1 MVHNCLQLWPK
12 DNTNYWYLEDRKMPM
27 RIDDKKVAV
36 EELKDIAN
44 KATSAVAADY
54 HGASV
59 TELTKLRKDARDT
72 SVHLKVIRNTLA
84 KKALT
89 DTKFSC
95 FEDLLVGPTMLA
107 FSLEDPTSAAKLVN
121 DFSKVNS
128 KFAVKGISLGDSL
141 LELSKLSAIANMPSR
156 EQALSQL
163 AGLLNAP
170 MNQFVNILNQVPSK
184 LVRTLQ
190 AVKEQKESA

>member
-1 MVHNCLQLWPK
+1 
-12 DNTNYWYLEDRKMPM
+12 MPM

-44 KATSAVAADY
+44 NATSAVAADY

-59 TELTKLRKDARDT
+59 TELTKLRKDARDN
-72 SVHLKVIRNTLA
+72 SVHLKIIRNTLA
-84 KKALT
+84 KRALT

-121 DFSKVNS
+121 DFTKVNS

-163 AGLLNAP
+163 AGLMKAP
-170 MNQFVNILNQVPSK
+170 MNQFVSILNQVPSK

>member
-1 MVHNCLQLWPK
+1 MVINYYQLTPK

-36 EELKDIAN
+36 QELKDVAN

-72 SVHLKVIRNTLA
+72 SVHLKIIRNTLA

-121 DFSKVNS
+121 DFTKVNS
-128 KFAVKGISLGDSL
+128 KFAVKGLSLGDSL

-156 EQALSQL
+156 DQALAQL

-170 MNQFVNILNQVPSK
+170 MSQFVTILNQVPSK

>member
-1 MVHNCLQLWPK
+1 
-12 DNTNYWYLEDRKMPM
+12 MPM

-36 EELKDIAN
+36 EGLQEIAN
-44 KATSAVAADY
+44 KAFSAVAADY
-54 HGASV
+54 HGTSV
-59 TELTKLRKDARDT
+59 SELTALRQEARE
-72 SVHLKVIRNTLA
+72 SEVHLKVIRNTLA
-84 KKALT
+84 KKALS

-121 DFSKVNS
+121 DFTKINS
-128 KFAVKGISLGDSL
+128 KFAVKGISLGESL

-156 EQALSQL
+156 DQAISQL

-190 AVKEQKESA
+190 AVKEQKETA